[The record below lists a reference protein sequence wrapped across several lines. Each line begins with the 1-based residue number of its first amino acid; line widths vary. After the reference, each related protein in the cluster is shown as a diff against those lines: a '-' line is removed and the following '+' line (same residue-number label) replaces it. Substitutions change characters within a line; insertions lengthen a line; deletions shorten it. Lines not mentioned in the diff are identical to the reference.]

1 MKVPYQT
8 VLLGTLNASDE
19 LKRLAG
25 VWRCV
30 MSFRRFSI
38 RRRLRHHV
46 AYMLALFFSLTSA
59 AQAHADSGE
68 VSFNPIGTNRIIFVC
83 LTDLPDEAAVDVSQ
97 TYDRL
102 DWDGFAERH
111 LLVFEVQ
118 DTTLYLVQ
126 RDGVSWR
133 RVEQSGSADALRRRA
148 NCRGD
153 LDFVLIGKDG
163 GEKMRWQESLPR
175 RPLFD
180 TIDAMPMRQYEMR
193 QNAKR

>member
-1 MKVPYQT
+1 MF
-8 VLLGTLNASDE
+8 
-19 LKRLAG
+19 LKIFQCAAT
-25 VWRCV
+25 
-30 MSFRRFSI
+30 F
-38 RRRLRHHV
+38 
-46 AYMLALFFSLTSA
+46 LALFFSLTSA

-68 VSFNPIGTNRIIFVC
+68 VS
-83 LTDLPDEAAVDVSQ
+83 DLPDEAAVDVSQ

-111 LLVFEVQ
+111 LRVFEVQ

-133 RVEQSGSADALRRRA
+133 RVEQSSSADALRRRA

>member
-1 MKVPYQT
+1 MNRCKN
-8 VLLGTLNASDE
+8 LLGLTCLAS
-19 LKRLAG
+19 LFCLPVSLAE
-25 VWRCV
+25 
-30 MSFRRFSI
+30 
-38 RRRLRHHV
+38 
-46 AYMLALFFSLTSA
+46 A
-59 AQAHADSGE
+59 GE
-68 VSFNPIGTNRIIFVC
+68 SNPLFNPIGTNRIIFVC

-118 DTTLYLVQ
+118 DTTLHLVQ
-126 RDGVSWR
+126 QDEDSWR
-133 RVEQSGSADALRRRA
+133 RLEQSSSTDALRRRA

-193 QNAKR
+193 QYQIERGK